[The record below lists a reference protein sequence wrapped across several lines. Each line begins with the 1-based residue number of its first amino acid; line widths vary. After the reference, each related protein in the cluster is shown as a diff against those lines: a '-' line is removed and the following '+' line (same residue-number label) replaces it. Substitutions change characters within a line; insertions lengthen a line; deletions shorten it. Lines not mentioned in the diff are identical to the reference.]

1 MLDPGYIRILFPAI
15 TLLATLFWLWQQV
28 FSHYDVVPFWLV
40 GLVLGASVVL
50 LSKIPPTLWAWWG
63 LGLLSIFWSLT
74 PANTLVLGLW
84 ELAYLAAFAA
94 GGWLAG
100 FVGLNLVLL
109 GYGLLTTLSLA
120 WSGMM
125 MYFSGSA
132 HYVAGAQALVLI
144 PLATV
149 WMFRTRWPL
158 LSGILLTGTLYL
170 ALMSGAR
177 AVYLPLAPIAFLL
190 VWRLWREGVS
200 LWRIGVG
207 LSTVVIAVVAIDS
220 MLPFSPIESALG
232 SKASLTRQAQD
243 VTTEGSF
250 GSRLQMWQQTL
261 NIALQEPL
269 GTGNGS
275 FRDVLAAYQQYPG
288 VLFSSAHNY
297 YLETAATGGW
307 LRLLLLLSI
316 LGWILWRGWNSP
328 AWPWAL
334 GAAGLWATLA
344 FDITGMYPAVM
355 MLAFASLGAVYGQI
369 QGSGGSQ
376 NGWTKPNLGL
386 AVSLVGI
393 GLAVGLTAWWYWPC
407 SHNCANGRH
416 LGYRPEVLAEA
427 AKLSGSERAALL
439 ERAAQHNPKS
449 LWVYRVKLQHAQTLE
464 EQLAVLSQI
473 NRFFAYASPDYYW
486 QQAQVALQLGRKEEA
501 IAALE
506 AGLER
511 FPPGFRPAGIPLG
524 QGYDKIYR
532 NWSEQAP
539 VLLGKL
545 KNTQK

>member
-1 MLDPGYIRILFPAI
+1 MLLTGYIRILLPALTLFT
-15 TLLATLFWLWQQV
+15 TLLWLWQQV
-28 FSHYDVVPFWLV
+28 FSHYDAAPLWLV
-40 GLVLGASVVL
+40 GLVLGASVIL
-50 LSKIPPTLWAWWG
+50 LSKIPPILWAWWG
-63 LGLLSIFWSLT
+63 LGLFSIFWSLT

-94 GGWLAG
+94 GGWLLG
-100 FVGLNLVLL
+100 FVVLNLVLL
-109 GYGLLTTLSLA
+109 GYGLLTTLLLA
-120 WSGMM
+120 WTGMV
-125 MYFSGSA
+125 MYFSGST

-144 PLATV
+144 PLATQ
-149 WMFRTRWPL
+149 WMFRSRLPL

-177 AVYLPLAPIAFLL
+177 AVYLPLAAISLL
-190 VWRLWREGVS
+190 LAWRLWREGVAW
-200 LWRIGVG
+200 WRIGTG
-207 LSTVVIAVVAIDS
+207 LGAVAIAVIAIDT
-220 MLPFSPIESALG
+220 MLPFTPVQNALG
-232 SKASLTRQAQD
+232 MKATIAKQVQD
-243 VTTEGSF
+243 LVPEGSF

-307 LRLLLLLSI
+307 LRLLLLLGI

-376 NGWTKPNLGL
+376 NGWIKPNLGL

-393 GLAVGLTAWWYWPC
+393 GLAIGLTAWWYWPC
-407 SHNCANGRH
+407 AHDCANGRH

-427 AKLSGSERAALL
+427 AKLSGSEQAALL
-439 ERAAQHNPKS
+439 ERAAQLNPKS
-449 LWVYRVKLQHAQTLE
+449 LWVYRVKLQHAQTLA

-473 NRFFAYASPDYYW
+473 NRSFPFASPDYYW
-486 QQAQVALQLGRKEEA
+486 QQVQVALQLGRREEA

-511 FPPGFRPAGIPLG
+511 FPPGFQPAGIPLG
-524 QGYDKIYR
+524 QEYDRIYR
-532 NWSEQAP
+532 NWSKQAP
-539 VLLGKL
+539 VLLGEL